1 MEAYV
6 ARRKKKNEKSKIL
19 VIVIFLLIIAI
30 AIFLYKTYEKIEIKE
45 IAKEPEIART
55 SRTIEQEK
63 KEEKEV
69 IDVIA
74 EATSSVVGISKVK
87 NIGSTIFTKDSSS
100 KLGLGTGI
108 IVTDNGYILTN
119 AHVSGD
125 KYSTCYVT
133 LETGEIFTG
142 SVEWSDM
149 DVDLAIIKI
158 SAKNLP
164 YAKLGD
170 SDNIKVGERVYAIGN
185 PIGFEFERTVTSG
198 IISAIDRT
206 IKIEEEGENSYM
218 SNLIQTDATINLGN
232 SGGPLINIDGEVI
245 GINTLKITSAEG
257 IGFAVPINLVKAII
271 EKFATQKKFE
281 EASIGIFAYDKNVIP
296 YIDNN
301 LKFNTGIYV
310 VQVTKNSSAYNAGL
324 REGDVITKIDGT
336 NLEKMCDLRR
346 YIYSKNVGDEV
357 NLKVLRNHTEKEV
370 KMTLIK
376 K

>member
-6 ARRKKKNEKSKIL
+6 ARRRKKNGKNKIL
-19 VIVIFLLIIAI
+19 VAFVFLLIIASGI
-30 AIFLYKTYEKIEIKE
+30 ILYKFYEKIEVEELDKGSE
-45 IAKEPEIART
+45 AVRT
-55 SRTIEQEK
+55 LRTLD
-63 KEEKEV
+63 EEKEEQKEV
-69 IDVIA
+69 VDVIA
-74 EATSSVVGISKVK
+74 QATSSVVGISKVK
-87 NIGSTIFTKDSSS
+87 NIGSTIFLKDGSS
-100 KLGLGTGI
+100 KLGLGTGL

-119 AHVSGD
+119 AHVSGE

-133 LETGEIFTG
+133 LETGEVFTG
-142 SVEWSDM
+142 NVVWSDM
-149 DVDLAIIKI
+149 DVDLAILKI
-158 SAKNLP
+158 SAKNLI

-170 SDNIKVGERVYAIGN
+170 SDNIKVGEKVYAIGN

-206 IKIEEEGENSYM
+206 IKIEEDENSYM

-232 SGGPLINIDGEVI
+232 SGGPLINIDGEVV

-257 IGFAVPINLVKAII
+257 ISFAVPINLVKTII
-271 EKFATQKKFE
+271 EKFATQGKFE

-310 VQVTKNSSAYNAGL
+310 VQIDRNSSAYNSGL
-324 REGDVITKIDGT
+324 REKDVIIQIDNI
-336 NLEKMCDLRR
+336 NLKKMCDLRR
-346 YIYSKNVGDEV
+346 YIYTKNIGDEV
-357 NLKVLRNHTEKEV
+357 ILKILRNNIEKEI

>member
-6 ARRKKKNEKSKIL
+6 ARRRKKNGKNKIL
-19 VIVIFLLIIAI
+19 VAFVFLLIIASGI
-30 AIFLYKTYEKIEIKE
+30 ILYKFYEKIEVEELDKGSE
-45 IAKEPEIART
+45 AVRT
-55 SRTIEQEK
+55 LRTLD
-63 KEEKEV
+63 EEKEEQKEV
-69 IDVIA
+69 VDVIA
-74 EATSSVVGISKVK
+74 QATSSVVGISKVK
-87 NIGSTIFTKDSSS
+87 NIGSTIFLKDGSS
-100 KLGLGTGI
+100 KLGLGTGL

-119 AHVSGD
+119 AHVSGE

-133 LETGEIFTG
+133 LETGEVFTG
-142 SVEWSDM
+142 NVVWSDM
-149 DVDLAIIKI
+149 DVDLAILKI
-158 SAKNLP
+158 SAKNLI

-170 SDNIKVGERVYAIGN
+170 SDNIKVGEKVYAIGN

-206 IKIEEEGENSYM
+206 IKIEEEENSYM

-232 SGGPLINIDGEVI
+232 SGGPLINIDGEVV

-257 IGFAVPINLVKAII
+257 ISFAVPINLVKTII
-271 EKFATQKKFE
+271 EKFATQGKFE

-310 VQVTKNSSAYNAGL
+310 VQIDRNSSAYNSGL
-324 REGDVITKIDGT
+324 REKDVIIQIDNI

-346 YIYSKNVGDEV
+346 YIYTKNIGDEV
-357 NLKVLRNHTEKEV
+357 ILKILRNNTEKEI

>member
-6 ARRKKKNEKSKIL
+6 ARRRKKNGKNKIL
-19 VIVIFLLIIAI
+19 VVFIFLLIIASGI
-30 AIFLYKTYEKIEIKE
+30 ILYKFYEKIEVEELDKGSE
-45 IAKEPEIART
+45 TVRT
-55 SRTIEQEK
+55 LRTLD
-63 KEEKEV
+63 EEKEEQKEV
-69 IDVIA
+69 VDVIA
-74 EATSSVVGISKVK
+74 QATSSVVGISKVK
-87 NIGSTIFTKDSSS
+87 NIGSTIFLKDGSS
-100 KLGLGTGI
+100 KLGLGTGL

-119 AHVSGD
+119 AHVSGE

-133 LETGEIFTG
+133 LETGEVFTG
-142 SVEWSDM
+142 NVVWSDM
-149 DVDLAIIKI
+149 DVDLAILKI
-158 SAKNLP
+158 SAKNLI

-170 SDNIKVGERVYAIGN
+170 SDNIKVGEKVYAIGN

-206 IKIEEEGENSYM
+206 IKIEEDENSYM

-232 SGGPLINIDGEVI
+232 SGGPLINIDGEVV

-257 IGFAVPINLVKAII
+257 ISFAVPINLVKTII
-271 EKFATQKKFE
+271 EKFATQGKFE

-310 VQVTKNSSAYNAGL
+310 VQIDRNSSAYNSGL
-324 REGDVITKIDGT
+324 REKDVIIQIDNI
-336 NLEKMCDLRR
+336 NLKKMCDLRR
-346 YIYSKNVGDEV
+346 YIYTKNIGDEV
-357 NLKVLRNHTEKEV
+357 ILKILRNNTEKEI

>member
-6 ARRKKKNEKSKIL
+6 ARRRKKNGKNKIL
-19 VIVIFLLIIAI
+19 VAFVFLLIIASGI
-30 AIFLYKTYEKIEIKE
+30 ILYKFYEKIEVEELDKGSE
-45 IAKEPEIART
+45 AVRT
-55 SRTIEQEK
+55 LRTLD
-63 KEEKEV
+63 EEKEEQKEV
-69 IDVIA
+69 VDVIA
-74 EATSSVVGISKVK
+74 QATSSVVGISKVK
-87 NIGSTIFTKDSSS
+87 NIGSTIFLKDGSS
-100 KLGLGTGI
+100 KLGLGTGL

-119 AHVSGD
+119 AHVSGE

-133 LETGEIFTG
+133 LETGEVFTG
-142 SVEWSDM
+142 NVVWSDM
-149 DVDLAIIKI
+149 DVDLAILKI
-158 SAKNLP
+158 SAKNLI

-170 SDNIKVGERVYAIGN
+170 SDNIKVGEKVYAIGN

-206 IKIEEEGENSYM
+206 IKIEEEEDSYM

-232 SGGPLINIDGEVI
+232 SGGPLINIDGEVV

-257 IGFAVPINLVKAII
+257 ISFAVPINLVKTII
-271 EKFATQKKFE
+271 EKFATQGKFE

-310 VQVTKNSSAYNAGL
+310 VQIDRNSSAYNSGL
-324 REGDVITKIDGT
+324 REKDVMIQIDNI

-346 YIYSKNVGDEV
+346 YIYTKNIGDEV
-357 NLKVLRNHTEKEV
+357 ILKILRNNTEKEI

>member
-6 ARRKKKNEKSKIL
+6 ARRRKKNGKNKIL
-19 VIVIFLLIIAI
+19 VAFVFLLIIASGI
-30 AIFLYKTYEKIEIKE
+30 ILYKFYEKIEVEELDKGSE
-45 IAKEPEIART
+45 AVRT
-55 SRTIEQEK
+55 LRTLD
-63 KEEKEV
+63 EEKEEQKEV
-69 IDVIA
+69 VDVIA
-74 EATSSVVGISKVK
+74 QATSSVVGISKVK
-87 NIGSTIFTKDSSS
+87 NIGSTIFLKDGSS
-100 KLGLGTGI
+100 KLGLGTGL

-119 AHVSGD
+119 AHVSGE

-133 LETGEIFTG
+133 LETGEVFTG
-142 SVEWSDM
+142 NVVWSDM
-149 DVDLAIIKI
+149 DVDLAILKI
-158 SAKNLP
+158 SAKNLI

-170 SDNIKVGERVYAIGN
+170 SDNIKVGEKVYAIGN

-206 IKIEEEGENSYM
+206 IKIEEEEDSYM

-232 SGGPLINIDGEVI
+232 SGGPLINIDGEVV
-245 GINTLKITSAEG
+245 GINTLKIISAEG
-257 IGFAVPINLVKAII
+257 ISFAVPINLVKTII
-271 EKFATQKKFE
+271 EKFATQGKFE

-310 VQVTKNSSAYNAGL
+310 VQIDRNSSAYNSGL
-324 REGDVITKIDGT
+324 REKDVIIQIDNI

-346 YIYSKNVGDEV
+346 YIYTKNIGDEV
-357 NLKVLRNHTEKEV
+357 ILKILRNNTEKEI

>member
-6 ARRKKKNEKSKIL
+6 ARRRKKNGKNKIL
-19 VIVIFLLIIAI
+19 VAFIFLLIIASGI
-30 AIFLYKTYEKIEIKE
+30 ILYKFYEKIEVEELDKGSE
-45 IAKEPEIART
+45 AVRT
-55 SRTIEQEK
+55 LRTLD
-63 KEEKEV
+63 EEKEEQKEV
-69 IDVIA
+69 VDVIA
-74 EATSSVVGISKVK
+74 QATSSVVGISKVK
-87 NIGSTIFTKDSSS
+87 NIGSTIFLKDGSS
-100 KLGLGTGI
+100 KLGLGTGL

-119 AHVSGD
+119 AHVSGE

-133 LETGEIFTG
+133 LETGEVFTG
-142 SVEWSDM
+142 NVVWSDM
-149 DVDLAIIKI
+149 DVDLAILKI
-158 SAKNLP
+158 SAKNLI

-170 SDNIKVGERVYAIGN
+170 SDNIKVGEKVYAIGN

-206 IKIEEEGENSYM
+206 IKIEEEEDSYM

-232 SGGPLINIDGEVI
+232 SGGPLINIDGEVV

-257 IGFAVPINLVKAII
+257 ISFAVPINLVKTII
-271 EKFATQKKFE
+271 EKFATQGKFE

-310 VQVTKNSSAYNAGL
+310 VQIDRNSSAYNSGL
-324 REGDVITKIDGT
+324 REKDVIIQIDNI

-346 YIYSKNVGDEV
+346 YIYTKNIGDEV
-357 NLKVLRNHTEKEV
+357 ILKILRNNTEKEI

>member
-6 ARRKKKNEKSKIL
+6 ARRRKKNGKNKIL
-19 VIVIFLLIIAI
+19 VAFVFLLIIASGI
-30 AIFLYKTYEKIEIKE
+30 ILYKFYEKIEVEELDKGSE
-45 IAKEPEIART
+45 AVRT
-55 SRTIEQEK
+55 LRTLD
-63 KEEKEV
+63 EEKEEQKEV
-69 IDVIA
+69 VDVIA
-74 EATSSVVGISKVK
+74 QATSSVVGISKVK
-87 NIGSTIFTKDSSS
+87 NIGSTIFLKDGSS
-100 KLGLGTGI
+100 KLGLGTGL

-119 AHVSGD
+119 AHVSGE

-133 LETGEIFTG
+133 LETGEVFTG
-142 SVEWSDM
+142 NVVWSDM
-149 DVDLAIIKI
+149 DVDLAILKI
-158 SAKNLP
+158 SAKNLI

-170 SDNIKVGERVYAIGN
+170 SDNIKVGEKVYAIGN

-206 IKIEEEGENSYM
+206 IKIEEEEDSYM

-232 SGGPLINIDGEVI
+232 SGGPLINIDGEVV

-257 IGFAVPINLVKAII
+257 ISFAVPINLVKTII
-271 EKFATQKKFE
+271 EKFATQGKFE

-310 VQVTKNSSAYNAGL
+310 VQIDRNSSAYNYGL
-324 REGDVITKIDGT
+324 REKDVIIQIDNI
-336 NLEKMCDLRR
+336 NLEKMCNLRR
-346 YIYSKNVGDEV
+346 YIYTKNIGDEV
-357 NLKVLRNHTEKEV
+357 ILKILRNNTEKEI

>member
-6 ARRKKKNEKSKIL
+6 ARRRKKNGKNKIL
-19 VIVIFLLIIAI
+19 VAFVFLLIIASGI
-30 AIFLYKTYEKIEIKE
+30 ILYKFYEKIEVEELDKGSE
-45 IAKEPEIART
+45 AVRT
-55 SRTIEQEK
+55 LRTLD
-63 KEEKEV
+63 EEKEEQKEV
-69 IDVIA
+69 VDVIA
-74 EATSSVVGISKVK
+74 QATSSVVGISKVK
-87 NIGSTIFTKDSSS
+87 NIGSTIFLKDGSS
-100 KLGLGTGI
+100 KLGLGTGL

-119 AHVSGD
+119 AHVSGE

-133 LETGEIFTG
+133 LETGEVFTG
-142 SVEWSDM
+142 NVVWSDM
-149 DVDLAIIKI
+149 DVDLAILKI
-158 SAKNLP
+158 SAKNLI

-170 SDNIKVGERVYAIGN
+170 SDNIKVGEKVYAIGN

-206 IKIEEEGENSYM
+206 IKIEEDENSYM

-232 SGGPLINIDGEVI
+232 SGGPLINIDGEVV

-257 IGFAVPINLVKAII
+257 ISFAVPINLVKTII
-271 EKFATQKKFE
+271 EKFATQGKFE

-310 VQVTKNSSAYNAGL
+310 VQIDRNSSAYNSGL
-324 REGDVITKIDGT
+324 REKDVIIQIDNI
-336 NLEKMCDLRR
+336 NLKKMCDLRR
-346 YIYSKNVGDEV
+346 YIYTKNIGDEV
-357 NLKVLRNHTEKEV
+357 ILKISRNNTEKEI

>member
-6 ARRKKKNEKSKIL
+6 ARRRKKNGKNKIL
-19 VIVIFLLIIAI
+19 VAFVFLLIIASGI
-30 AIFLYKTYEKIEIKE
+30 ILYKFYEKIEVEELDKGSE
-45 IAKEPEIART
+45 AVRT
-55 SRTIEQEK
+55 LRTLD
-63 KEEKEV
+63 EEKEEQKEV
-69 IDVIA
+69 VDVIA
-74 EATSSVVGISKVK
+74 QATSSVVGISKVK
-87 NIGSTIFTKDSSS
+87 NIGSTIFLKDGSS
-100 KLGLGTGI
+100 KLGLGTGL

-119 AHVSGD
+119 AHVSGE

-133 LETGEIFTG
+133 LETGEVFTG
-142 SVEWSDM
+142 NVVWSDM
-149 DVDLAIIKI
+149 DVDLAILKI
-158 SAKNLP
+158 SAKNLI

-170 SDNIKVGERVYAIGN
+170 SDNIKVGEKVYAIGN

-206 IKIEEEGENSYM
+206 IKIEEDENSYM

-232 SGGPLINIDGEVI
+232 SGGPLINIDGEVV

-257 IGFAVPINLVKAII
+257 ISFAVPINLVKTII
-271 EKFATQKKFE
+271 EKFATQGKFE
-281 EASIGIFAYDKNVIP
+281 EASIGIFAYDKNVMP

-310 VQVTKNSSAYNAGL
+310 VQIDRNSSAYNSGL
-324 REGDVITKIDGT
+324 REKDVIIQIDNI

-346 YIYSKNVGDEV
+346 YIYTKNIGDEV
-357 NLKVLRNHTEKEV
+357 ILKILRNNTEKEI